1 MSFNGCRDN
10 KDLKTRQAKQSMETS
25 KTVSADKSI
34 KTKAERD
41 RRIREMNENN
51 TKKFIEERKRQAMV
65 QSRHQEALAK
75 IHQDQQDNL
84 TKEIEHV
91 SIHIH
96 VVVYIAMKYIN

>member
-1 MSFNGCRDN
+1 
-10 KDLKTRQAKQSMETS
+10 METS
-25 KTVSADKSI
+25 KTVNADKTI

-75 IHQDQQDNL
+75 IHQDQMDL
-84 TKEIEHV
+84 LVKDIDHV
-91 SIHIH
+91 SLHLLL
-96 VVVYIAMKYIN
+96 